1 MGSYL
6 SKGKHQSDE
15 DWVRNPYIADMIM
28 SQDVNAWHERT
39 SLIEMDNPKNE
50 KDCVSVFRQHP
61 HSSLI
66 SYWD

>member
-39 SLIEMDNPKNE
+39 SLIETDNPWDE
-50 KDCVSVFRQHP
+50 KDCVSASGYTSYFV
-61 HSSLI
+61 SLFFNH
-66 SYWD
+66 